1 MDRTAVPFATITEM
15 AATLRA
21 GSLSAVAL
29 AEATLERIAALDK
42 RLHAFIGLTRERALA
57 EARAAEA
64 LLRAGHD
71 VGPLQGIPYAVKD
84 LYDVAGQPTTAGTPS
99 QTQGA
104 TGGGQAPPQ
113 QTAPAQQAPA
123 TSAGPTS
130 GGTTGGGDST
140 PGGTGGSGGSTSG
153 EPGLVG
159 GLLG

>member
-15 AATLRA
+15 AAALRA

-84 LYDVAGQPTTAGTPS
+84 LYDVAGQPTTAGTRLLADRVEGIMAAKPGRLVKPKAGEHRLEDLKWPVRAIFKS
-99 QTQGA
+99 EQGKVPVIDVERLA
-104 TGGGQAPPQ
+104 
-113 QTAPAQQAPA
+113 
-123 TSAGPTS
+123 
-130 GGTTGGGDST
+130 
-140 PGGTGGSGGSTSG
+140 
-153 EPGLVG
+153 EI
-159 GLLG
+159 